1 MPSKKIGG
9 YLFQFYSSDENEPPH
24 VHVKRSGRV
33 AKIWLN
39 GIEVEY
45 NRGYNAPDL
54 NQILRLTYES
64 LDELLEMWHD
74 HFNQS

>member
-24 VHVKRSGRV
+24 VHVKRSGNV
-33 AKIWLN
+33 AKIWLK

-45 NRGYNAPDL
+45 NRGYSDPDL
-54 NQILRLTYES
+54 NRILRLTNES
-64 LDELLEMWHD
+64 LDDLLEMWYD